1 MFFFCV
7 NLPMIYFLRLLKPR
21 LHLSEF
27 NVINE
32 FFGLEKG
39 KLFIPP
45 KIKYYTDKNSVRAN
59 FN

>member
-1 MFFFCV
+1 MFFFYV
-7 NLPMIYFLRLLKPR
+7 NLPMIYFPRLLKPR
-21 LHLSEF
+21 LDLSEF
-27 NVINE
+27 NVISE

-45 KIKYYTDKNSVRAN
+45 KITYYTDKNSVRAN